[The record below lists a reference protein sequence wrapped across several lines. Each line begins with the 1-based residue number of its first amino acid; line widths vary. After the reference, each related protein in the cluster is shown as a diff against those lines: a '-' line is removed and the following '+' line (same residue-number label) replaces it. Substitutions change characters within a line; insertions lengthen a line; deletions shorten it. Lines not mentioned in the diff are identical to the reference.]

1 MDLYFFFFLIE
12 LFQWNGLEFLFNK
25 FFFRILDNLDDLFRL
40 IYLDNMKLYQK
51 LFICIYME

>member
-12 LFQWNGLEFLFNK
+12 LFQWNGLEFLFKK

-51 LFICIYME
+51 LFICICME